1 MAMIQVDEAR
11 EIILSKIEVKGVEKV
26 SLDNALG
33 RILAEDIIA
42 QRNNPPMDNSAMD
55 GYAVITADIQ
65 SATPENPVKLEVVDN
80 VPAGAMA
87 QVTLKNKQA
96 IRIMTGAPIPP
107 GADAVL
113 MQEDTDKNGN
123 GILAKDKTEV
133 GENIRL
139 AGEDVKIGDVVIRK
153 GVTITPS
160 HIGMMAVVGRSN
172 IYVGQRPT
180 VAILSTGDE
189 IIELDGNP
197 TGPCIYNSNGYMLA
211 AQIQSAGG
219 IPCYLGVAKDNEKD
233 LLEKFNWALQCDI
246 VVSSGG
252 VSVGD
257 YDLVKATL
265 DKLGNEMAFWKVAMK
280 PGKPLAFGKIG
291 EKPIFGLP
299 GNPVSS
305 FVSFEQFARP
315 AIKKMMGA
323 QEILPRTV
331 QAKLTRTIHKK
342 TGRLHFMSAVVSWD
356 SGEYTVVPAEEQG
369 SGVLKSTVNANGLL
383 VFPLEKDELK
393 SGEHVTVQ
401 LLDV

>member
-1 MAMIQVDEAR
+1 MIQVDEAR
-11 EIILSKIEVKGVEKV
+11 KIILSKIEFKGVEKV
-26 SLDNALG
+26 SLDGALG
-33 RILAEDIIA
+33 RILAEDIVA
-42 QRNNPPMDNSAMD
+42 QRSNPPMDNSAMD
-55 GYAVITADIQ
+55 GYAVITADIL
-65 SATPENPVKLEVVDN
+65 SATPDNPVKLEVVEH
-80 VPAGAMA
+80 VPAGAVA
-87 QVTLKNKQA
+87 TVTLKNNQA
-96 IRIMTGAPIPP
+96 TRIMTGAPIPP

-139 AGEDVKIGDVVIRK
+139 AGEDVKAGDLVIKK

-172 IYVGQRPT
+172 IYVSQRPT

-189 IIELDGNP
+189 IIELDGHP

-211 AQIQSAGG
+211 AQIRSAGG
-219 IPCYLGVAKDNEKD
+219 IPCYLGVAKDNEED
-233 LLEKFNWALQCDI
+233 LMEKFDWALKCDI

-265 DKLGNEMAFWKVAMK
+265 DKMGNEMAFWKVAMK

-291 EKPIFGLP
+291 EIPVFGLP

-323 QEILPRTV
+323 KEILPRTV

-356 SGEYTVVPAEEQG
+356 NGEYTVAPAEEQG

-393 SGEHVTVQ
+393 NGEQVIVQ
-401 LLDV
+401 LLEV